1 MAVQVE
7 AHARELAAQVDG
19 LQQQIATQE
28 AEAAD
33 VRLKLTALESQVAHQ
48 QAQPASRVK
57 TDADQIRAATRKVLL
72 AQVRILPGFP

>member
-7 AHARELAAQVDG
+7 AQVRELAAQVNG
-19 LQQQIATQE
+19 LQEQIATQD

-33 VRLKLTALESQVAHQ
+33 VRLKLTALEAQVAHQ
-48 QAQPASRVK
+48 QAQPAGRVE

-72 AQVRILPGFP
+72 AQV